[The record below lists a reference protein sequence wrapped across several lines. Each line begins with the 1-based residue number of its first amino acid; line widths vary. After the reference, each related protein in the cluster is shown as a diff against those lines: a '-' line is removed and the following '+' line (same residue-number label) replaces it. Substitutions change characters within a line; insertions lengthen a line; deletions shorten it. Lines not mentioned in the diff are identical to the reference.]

1 MLCGLWPLL
10 TPNTYEMGLFW
21 VDVLY
26 CMLLLTKKR
35 KGVTVTFKMTY
46 LEFLLLH
53 QYSRWCY
60 ETQAT
65 GKQTLLVS
73 NTGTVHVKEK
83 PVQELQ
89 GREQANMMRV
99 ECSVPASWS
108 GSKRKWI

>member
-1 MLCGLWPLL
+1 M
-10 TPNTYEMGLFW
+10 
-21 VDVLY
+21 
-26 CMLLLTKKR
+26 
-35 KGVTVTFKMTY
+35 TFKMTY
-46 LEFLLLH
+46 LEFLLLR